1 MWARRRGGGG
11 RRRRVGVVGAVGG
24 AAHVLAWL
32 ARSADLF
39 SSASV
44 LSRFCSMMSTFC
56 CLRRAEAGAGVAE
69 ARASDGLCRHRRG
82 AARART

>member
-1 MWARRRGGGG
+1 MAVVAAVAAVAAVVGEAAVVVAAVVAVAGGGG
-11 RRRRVGVVGAVGG
+11 RWWWP
-24 AAHVLAWL
+24 AHVLAWL

-56 CLRRAEAGAGVAE
+56 CLARGRAKGEGEG
-69 ARASDGLCRHRRG
+69 S
-82 AARART
+82 AA

>member
-1 MWARRRGGGG
+1 MSVAGE
-11 RRRRVGVVGAVGG
+11 

-56 CLRRAEAGAGVAE
+56 CLGRTEEAAGVGVAD
-69 ARASDGLCRHRRG
+69 ARENGGVPTQARRG
-82 AARART
+82 AART